1 MADQKDPHE
10 IIDAF
15 YKAIAEGQKQLDD
28 WRNDPHN
35 HPDLRLSIET
45 EPVPTRMPPPQL
57 PTLSERIALIIQWE
71 AAGKNI
77 HAALGLAHLQQDL
90 GLDEPGWE
98 IFVREHF
105 PFSLAR
111 ADELIG
117 RMVRR
122 GGLLLCSKCGAEALP
137 QCTCGAPYHWEHQLA
152 PTASQTGQSAL
163 ERALDAVAAS
173 PRKPLR
179 VIAREIGVSHETV
192 RRARAALKR
201 GGRL

>member
-15 YKAIAEGQKQLDD
+15 YKAIAEGEKQIDA
-28 WRNDPHN
+28 WRNDPRN
-35 HPDLRLSIET
+35 IEFRLPLES
-45 EPVPTRMPPPQL
+45 EPRPVHMPPPQL
-57 PTLSERIALIIQWE
+57 PTLSERVALIIQWE
-71 AAGKNI
+71 AAGKTV

-90 GLDEPGWE
+90 GLDELAWE
-98 IFVREHF
+98 TFVREHF

-137 QCTCGAPYHWEHQLA
+137 QCTCGAPYQWEHQP
-152 PTASQTGQSAL
+152 PTVSQTPGQSAL
-163 ERALDAVAAS
+163 ERALAAVAAS

-179 VIAREIGVSHETV
+179 VIAKEIGVSHETV
-192 RRARAALKR
+192 RRARAALRR